1 MKPAT
6 LARLAR
12 LFCVVSLLPLMLEA
26 ANYSARKA
34 VVEGIEVVRL
44 SDPARHVE
52 VSIAPSLG
60 NMAYE
65 MKIRGRNILWLP
77 TDSLEEF
84 QANPTLAGVPF
95 LAPWA
100 NRIDGDA
107 YWVNGK
113 KYLLNPDLGNL
124 RRDNH
129 QKPIHGLLNF
139 SPLWKVVDLGADAK
153 SAWVSSRIEFWRHP
167 ELMAQ
172 FPFAHN
178 VTMTYRLLDGELE
191 VETLLEN
198 LSTEP
203 MPVAIGYHPYFRL
216 HDAPR
221 DGWKVHLAARDHMV
235 LNKELI
241 PTGESY
247 PSEFSDP
254 YPLDGHQLDD
264 VFTNLIHGADGRARF
279 WVEGKK
285 ERVVVEYGPKY
296 TVAVVYAPP
305 SRDFICFEPMAAITN
320 AFNLA
325 HSGAYK
331 GLQSVPA
338 GGSWKES
345 FWIGASGF

>member
-1 MKPAT
+1 MKHAT
-6 LARLAR
+6 LL
-12 LFCVVSLLPLMLEA
+12 LLLPLMTQA
-26 ANYSARKA
+26 ANYTASKA
-34 VVEGIEVVRL
+34 VVDGIEVVRL
-44 SDPARHVE
+44 TDAARQVE
-52 VSIAPSLG
+52 VSIVPAIG

-65 MKIRGRNILWLP
+65 MKVRGRNILWFP
-77 TDSLEEF
+77 F
-84 QANPTLAGVPF
+84 QGLDELREKPTLCCIPL

-107 YWVNGK
+107 YWANGK

-139 SPLWKVVDLGADAK
+139 SSLWTVVAMTADDR
-153 SAWVSSRIEFWRHP
+153 SAQVSSRIEFWRHP
-167 ELMAQ
+167 SLMAQ

-178 VTMTYRLLDGELE
+178 LTMTYRLANGELE
-191 VETLLEN
+191 VETTIEN

-221 DGWKVHLAARDHMV
+221 DQWKVHLAARDHMV
-235 LNKELI
+235 LNNQLI

-254 YPLDGHQLDD
+254 YPLHAAQLDD
-264 VFTNLIHGADGRARF
+264 VFTGLVRGPDGRARF
-279 WVEGKK
+279 WVEGKQ
-285 ERVVVEYGPKY
+285 ERITVTYGPKY
-296 TVAVVYAPP
+296 PVAVVYAPAA
-305 SRDFICFEPMAAITN
+305 RDFICFEPMAAITD

-331 GLQSVPA
+331 DLQSVPA
-338 GGSWKES
+338 GARWKES
-345 FWIGASGF
+345 FWISTSGF